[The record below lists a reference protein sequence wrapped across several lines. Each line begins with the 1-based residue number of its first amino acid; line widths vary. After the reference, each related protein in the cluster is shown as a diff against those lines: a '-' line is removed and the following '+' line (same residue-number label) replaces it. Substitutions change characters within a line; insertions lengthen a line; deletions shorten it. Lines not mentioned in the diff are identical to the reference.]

1 MIADENEEIDE
12 LVIALRTAVETFK
25 MKHSGLSMTA
35 LLIGTGLMLGGAM
48 STATKEERQV
58 AQMLSTVGKAAL
70 NAAKWQWA
78 QTDKEL
84 N

>member
-12 LVIALRTAVETFK
+12 LVKALHAAVEAFK
-25 MKHSGLSMTA
+25 MKHSGLSMSA
-35 LLIGTGLMLGGAM
+35 LLVGTGLMLGGAM

-58 AQMLSTVGKAAL
+58 VLMLGTVGKAAL
-70 NAAKWQWA
+70 KAAQWQWA
-78 QTDKEL
+78 QTDKDL